1 MKERFKQLSNL
12 SGEMAAFAKREL
24 SSAQETLD
32 KSLAKAVE
40 MGNAAKDNIILG
52 VDKSADLLQSAGDTE
67 LAKTVIERAK
77 TLADSTVEH
86 ATKYTGQL
94 TELTKKI
101 GDNIPEHTNKLDAAA
116 DELNF
121 VIDKLKGKDKVG
133 VAGEAL
139 AAVGGAA
146 GGVAA
151 ASTIA
156 SAAGASTLLGST
168 SLASVLGGV
177 FVTATP
183 VGWVIGSAVVAGAA
197 GYGISKLVRSGGK
210 QDHIREQLIKKMELR
225 LSALKKDERN
235 ELNLTE
241 LSQLLVVAIE
251 KDLISELK
259 AKSMISLIENGS
271 LDPDIAIQRLKSLI
285 ENIAI

>member
-32 KSLAKAVE
+32 KSLTKAVD

-52 VDKSADLLQSAGDTE
+52 VDKSVDLLQSAGDTE
-67 LAKTVIERAK
+67 LIKSVREKAK

-86 ATKYTGQL
+86 TSKYTGQL
-94 TELTKKI
+94 VALTTKSEIEPTHKT
-101 GDNIPEHTNKLDAAA
+101 DTAT

-121 VIDKLKGKDKVG
+121 VIGKLKGKDKVG

-151 ASTIA
+151 AGTIA
-156 SAAGASTLLGST
+156 SIAGASTLLGSS
-168 SLASVLGGV
+168 SLAGVLGGTLV
-177 FVTATP
+177 AATP
-183 VGWVIGSAVVAGAA
+183 VGWVIGSAIVAGAA
-197 GYGISKLVRSGGK
+197 GYGISKLVRSGSH
-210 QDHIREQLIKKMELR
+210 QDQIRAQLIKKMEGRLAALR
-225 LSALKKDERN
+225 QDHPKESSLEDLH
-235 ELNLTE
+235 
-241 LSQLLVVAIE
+241 QLLSIVIE
-251 KDLISELK
+251 KGLISEVQAERMVGLVEKGSLK
-259 AKSMISLIENGS
+259 AEVAL
-271 LDPDIAIQRLKSLI
+271 QRLKSMVV
-285 ENIAI
+285 

>member
-32 KSLAKAVE
+32 KSLTKAVD

-52 VDKSADLLQSAGDTE
+52 VDKSVDLLQSAGDTE
-67 LAKTVIERAK
+67 LIKSVREKAK

-86 ATKYTGQL
+86 TSKITGQL
-94 TELTKKI
+94 VALTTKSEIEPTHKT
-101 GDNIPEHTNKLDAAA
+101 DTAT

-121 VIDKLKGKDKVG
+121 VIGKLKGKDKVG

-151 ASTIA
+151 AGTIA
-156 SAAGASTLLGST
+156 SIAGASTLLGSS
-168 SLASVLGGV
+168 SLAGVLGGTLV
-177 FVTATP
+177 AATP
-183 VGWVIGSAVVAGAA
+183 VGWVIGSAIVAGAA
-197 GYGISKLVRSGGK
+197 GYGISKLVRSGSH
-210 QDHIREQLIKKMELR
+210 QDQIRAQLIKKMEGRLAALR
-225 LSALKKDERN
+225 QDHPKESSLEDLH
-235 ELNLTE
+235 
-241 LSQLLVVAIE
+241 QLLSIVIE
-251 KDLISELK
+251 KGLISEVQAERMVGLVEKGSLK
-259 AKSMISLIENGS
+259 AEVAL
-271 LDPDIAIQRLKSLI
+271 QRLKSMVV
-285 ENIAI
+285 

>member
-12 SGEMAAFAKREL
+12 SGEMAAFAKREI

-32 KSLAKAVE
+32 KSLTKAVD

-52 VDKSADLLQSAGDTE
+52 VDKSVDLLQSAGDTE
-67 LAKTVIERAK
+67 LVKSVREKAK

-86 ATKYTGQL
+86 TSKYTGQL
-94 TELTKKI
+94 VSLTTKSEIEPTHKR
-101 GDNIPEHTNKLDAAA
+101 DKAT

-121 VIDKLKGKDKVG
+121 VIGKLKGKDKVG
-133 VAGEAL
+133 VAGDAL

-151 ASTIA
+151 ASTLA
-156 SAAGASTLLGST
+156 SVAGASTLLGST
-168 SLASVLGGV
+168 SLASTLGGI
-177 FVTATP
+177 FVASTP
-183 VGWVIGSAVVAGAA
+183 VGWVIGSAIVAGAA

-225 LSALKKDERN
+225 LEALKKDKRN

-241 LSQLLVVAIE
+241 LSQLLIVAIE

>member
-32 KSLAKAVE
+32 KSLTKAVD

-52 VDKSADLLQSAGDTE
+52 VDKSVDLLQSAGDTE
-67 LAKTVIERAK
+67 LVKSVREKAKI
-77 TLADSTVEH
+77 LADSTVEH
-86 ATKYTGQL
+86 TSKYTGQL
-94 TELTKKI
+94 VALTTKSEIEPTHKT
-101 GDNIPEHTNKLDAAA
+101 DKAT

-121 VIDKLKGKDKVG
+121 VIGKLKGKDKVG
-133 VAGEAL
+133 VAGDAL

-156 SAAGASTLLGST
+156 SVAGASTLLGST
-168 SLASVLGGV
+168 SLASTLGGI
-177 FVTATP
+177 FVASTP
-183 VGWVIGSAVVAGAA
+183 VGWVIGSAIVAGAA

-225 LSALKKDERN
+225 LEALKKDKRN

-241 LSQLLVVAIE
+241 LSQLLIVAIE

>member
-1 MKERFKQLSNL
+1 MKDPFKQISNL
-12 SGEMAAFAKREL
+12 SREMAAFAKREL
-24 SSAQETLD
+24 SSAPETLD
-32 KSLAKAVE
+32 KSLAKAVD

-67 LAKTVIERAK
+67 LAKSVIGKAK
-77 TLADSTVEH
+77 TLADSTVEQ
-86 ATKYTGQL
+86 ASKYTGQL

-151 ASTIA
+151 ATTIA
-156 SAAGASTLLGST
+156 SAAGASTFLGST
-168 SLASVLGGV
+168 FLASVLGGLV
-177 FVTATP
+177 VTDTP

-271 LDPDIAIQRLKSLI
+271 LNPDIAIQRLKALI
-285 ENIAI
+285 ENIEI

>member
-1 MKERFKQLSNL
+1 MSEGLFVLFIIFLAYIVFVTINDNKK
-12 SGEMAAFAKREL
+12 
-24 SSAQETLD
+24 SSKSETQ
-32 KSLAKAVE
+32 K
-40 MGNAAKDNIILG
+40 AKDI
-52 VDKSADLLQSAGDTE
+52 TPT
-67 LAKTVIERAK
+67 KTIPAEATK
-77 TLADSTVEH
+77 TAVKPAVKTATVEQ
-86 ATKYTGQL
+86 ASKYTGQL
-94 TELTKKI
+94 ATLSSKQEILAL
-101 GDNIPEHTNKLDAAA
+101 DSSNKPDAAA

-151 ASTIA
+151 ATTIA
-156 SAAGASTLLGST
+156 SAAGASTFLGST
-168 SLASVLGGV
+168 FLASVLGGLV
-177 FVTATP
+177 VTDTP

-251 KDLISELK
+251 KDLISESK